1 MTNPFAELNERLR
14 AARAELDTVLAQA
27 EQDLARYRREN
38 KPSEEERQA
47 LQEAALRG
55 ELGDDMRR
63 LAERV
68 DRGEDSWD
76 AIFAGE
82 SPDAD
87 LLRGHLE
94 RMIEENR
101 EAIVEGLDEDE
112 QAELDEARRDAQSR
126 APRG

>member
-27 EQDLARYRREN
+27 ERDLARYKREN
-38 KPSEEERQA
+38 KPTEEERQA
-47 LQEAALRG
+47 LHDAALRG
-55 ELGDDMRR
+55 ELGDDMRV

-68 DRGEDSWD
+68 ERGEDSWD

-82 SPDAD
+82 SPESE
-87 LLRGHLE
+87 LLRGHLD

-112 QAELDEARRDAQSR
+112 QAELEEARRDAESR